1 MCIIPFKSPAL
12 FVFPLALAS
21 NIASKRQAGQS
32 NRTKNSEFR
41 AGVKETR
48 TIILLETAYSSSSR
62 SPSVFYS
69 LKQKLS
75 MTNDHEALN
84 SLNEF

>member
-12 FVFPLALAS
+12 FVFPALAS